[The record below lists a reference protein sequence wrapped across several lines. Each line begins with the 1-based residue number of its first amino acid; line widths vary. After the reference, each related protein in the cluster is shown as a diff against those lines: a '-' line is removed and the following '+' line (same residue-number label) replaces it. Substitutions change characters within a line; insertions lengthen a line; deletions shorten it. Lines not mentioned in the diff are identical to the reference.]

1 MMGLKGSLAIEEQPS
16 TKKMVHRQGGMQEE
30 ALDYA
35 SFRSSFEQ
43 GDGIIMMA
51 IRDIFRQITLEHD
64 KRFSV
69 SCSFLEI
76 YNDVVHDLLTTT
88 DKLGDELQI
97 IEMNV
102 DPL

>member
-1 MMGLKGSLAIEEQPS
+1 MDEAAP
-16 TKKMVHRQGGMQEE
+16 TKKCVSAHGCSQPEGPEYS
-30 ALDYA
+30 AL
-35 SFRSSFEQ
+35 RSSFEP

-51 IRDIFRQITLEHD
+51 IRDIFWQMTLQQD
-64 KRFSV
+64 RRFTV

-88 DKLGDELQI
+88 DQLGNELQI

-102 DPL
+102 DLRSPLE